1 MSKRSE
7 LRNEIA
13 SLKREGTLRNLSE
26 IRKLKRIL
34 EALNAEEQEKTD
46 AAERKK
52 KQRDKEKTQAQGRV
66 VSRILVF

>member
-1 MSKRSE
+1 MSRRSE

-13 SLKREGTLRNLSE
+13 RLKREGTLRNLSE

-34 EALNAEEQEKTD
+34 EALNAEDQEKTD

-52 KQRDKEKTQAQGRV
+52 KQRDKEKAQAQGRV